1 MVFNPP
7 VFSSVPKMG
16 GGGSVTTRVTVP
28 GMQLKKCPFVEI
40 GTHVRVSPTFC
51 LLLLSSPALS
61 QSYNK
66 EGLRKRKKLEALII
80 VLQHE
85 QLL

>member
-51 LLLLSSPALS
+51 LSSIVA
-61 QSYNK
+61 SYNK
-66 EGLRKRKKLEALII
+66 EGLRKRKKKLEALII

>member
-1 MVFNPP
+1 MVFNPL
-7 VFSSVPKMG
+7 VFSSVLKMG
-16 GGGSVTTRVTVP
+16 GGDWRGGVTTRVTVP

-51 LLLLSSPALS
+51 LSSIVA
-61 QSYNK
+61 SYNK
-66 EGLRKRKKLEALII
+66 EGLRKRKKKLEALII